1 MRYIV
6 SNQKGCT
13 LIEHWIQI
21 HEIKNGTSLRLPF
34 GSLGNMPQPE
44 DNILRKDI
52 SVNRG
57 GET

>member
-21 HEIKNGTSLRLPF
+21 HKIKNGTQDRVPF
-34 GSLGNMPQPE
+34 GRLGDLPQPM
-44 DNILRKDI
+44 DNVSRKEA